1 MCSLSEVVQ
10 LLLNNSLFSSL
21 CVLFPAA
28 INGRLYGNLPGLTM
42 FQGEWVNWYLLG
54 MGQEIDVHTVH
65 FHAETFI
72 YKVRDDD
79 KAETDH

>member
-1 MCSLSEVVQ
+1 
-10 LLLNNSLFSSL
+10 
-21 CVLFPAA
+21 
-28 INGRLYGNLPGLTM
+28 M

-72 YKVRDDD
+72 YKVRISSCD
-79 KAETDH
+79 KAETEHWYSHFCVTLDLNVLNDLAEASPISERDVILHIQI

>member
-1 MCSLSEVVQ
+1 MAHHLYHF
-10 LLLNNSLFSSL
+10 NNSLFYFL
-21 CVLFPAA
+21 HVIHCTA
-28 INGRLYGNLPGLTM
+28 INGRLYANLPGLTM

-72 YKVRDDD
+72 YKVRISCR
-79 KAETDH
+79 